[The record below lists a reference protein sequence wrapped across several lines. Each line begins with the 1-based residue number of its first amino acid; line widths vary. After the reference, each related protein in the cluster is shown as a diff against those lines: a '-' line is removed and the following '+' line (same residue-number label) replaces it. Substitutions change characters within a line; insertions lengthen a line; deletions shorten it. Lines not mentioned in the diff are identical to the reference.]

1 MPIPKARSTR
11 GLTSQLTWPQP
22 TMSSSQTKIPRDFQT
37 SGLKSSRRCLVVLF
51 CRILSYFDRFDY
63 LWLILWSQ
71 ISLNSPFVRLRYKA
85 YEADKDPG
93 RLKPATATME
103 YIGTGMTYQYHI
115 ITISTIIFTA
125 CKIRIY
131 IYIIYH
137 YHILIFNLAS
147 LTYQYDID
155 WHSTTW

>member
-1 MPIPKARSTR
+1 MN
-11 GLTSQLTWPQP
+11 
-22 TMSSSQTKIPRDFQT
+22 
-37 SGLKSSRRCLVVLF
+37 
-51 CRILSYFDRFDY
+51 
-63 LWLILWSQ
+63 
-71 ISLNSPFVRLRYKA
+71 SLFVRLRYKA

-131 IYIIYH
+131 YIYYIYH
-137 YHILIFNLAS
+137 HILIFNLAS

-155 WHSTTW
+155 